1 MKTAITPQKNTPLRN
16 TASVALGCIM
26 ALAALLAVATTVRAQ
41 TDNFDSGSD
50 AAWQKSAT
58 ANYPST
64 FTFVTDVFGG
74 KAYRLQAFTPA
85 TSGTVGAQ
93 NTARAVAV
101 RTDVTYDTFYV
112 AADLVAWNTNTFDQT
127 NEAVIGLIAR
137 ASNVIAP
144 DQLQGIIFATHY
156 NQYGDAVGGTR
167 GTAQIYGVV
176 QGGGFLVPA
185 AQGNF
190 TINPGHSYRMVFAGT
205 NTTWQGS
212 WYDLEDLT
220 HPLLTLTCDDTY
232 APGYFPTNGYSGLF
246 GLGYRG
252 SGASVSDTTADATF
266 DNFAASTYPPTSVA
280 APAVPH
286 GMIGAPQVVNR
297 TPASYANFYSPAGGI
312 SFTATTLT
320 TTNAINTNAI
330 RLFLNGVNVSSALA
344 ISGPSPATN
353 ASVSFSGL
361 ASNCLYDARI
371 ELQDVLGRKTT
382 NAWTFD
388 TFSDA
393 YLASA
398 TAKNIEC
405 EEYDFQDTGNGTFY
419 DSPTNSGYRINGLG
433 GVNIGAPNTYVDL
446 VGVNANPNA
455 FTTPP
460 FDFFDWDTSS
470 HANQP
475 GAEENEFRS
484 SDAVGTQNG
493 SLEYQAA
500 LGGGAPYIR
509 YYDNL
514 RQKYL
519 VTQPDGTLV
528 ECGVERTEGQEWLN
542 YTRIF
547 YSTNVYNVYLRHGC
561 GLTQPLSLD
570 QIAGTDPTATTN
582 NVGTFSCVNAF
593 THSNFRYAPL
603 LDGSGKLATLS
614 LSGTNTIR
622 LTLAAPHVNGVK
634 QGLWL
639 NYLALVPA
647 VPQVYS
653 APQADGAYRP
663 EVNML
668 VDTDN
673 KRLTVPQST
682 SARFYRIGWTSQLQ
696 ITGISLTGG
705 NVVLSYR

>member
-1 MKTAITPQKNTPLRN
+1 
-16 TASVALGCIM
+16 
-26 ALAALLAVATTVRAQ
+26 
-41 TDNFDSGSD
+41 
-50 AAWQKSAT
+50 
-58 ANYPST
+58 
-64 FTFVTDVFGG
+64 
-74 KAYRLQAFTPA
+74 
-85 TSGTVGAQ
+85 
-93 NTARAVAV
+93 
-101 RTDVTYDTFYV
+101 
-112 AADLVAWNTNTFDQT
+112 
-127 NEAVIGLIAR
+127 
-137 ASNVIAP
+137 
-144 DQLQGIIFATHY
+144 
-156 NQYGDAVGGTR
+156 
-167 GTAQIYGVV
+167 
-176 QGGGFLVPA
+176 
-185 AQGNF
+185 
-190 TINPGHSYRMVFAGT
+190 
-205 NTTWQGS
+205 
-212 WYDLEDLT
+212 
-220 HPLLTLTCDDTY
+220 
-232 APGYFPTNGYSGLF
+232 
-246 GLGYRG
+246 
-252 SGASVSDTTADATF
+252 
-266 DNFAASTYPPTSVA
+266 
-280 APAVPH
+280 
-286 GMIGAPQVVNR
+286 MIGAPQVANR

-330 RLFLNGVNVSSALA
+330 RLFLNGVNVSSSLA

-361 ASNCLYDARI
+361 ASNCLYNARI
-371 ELQDVLGRKTT
+371 ELLDSFGRKIT

-398 TAKNIEC
+398 VAKNIEC
-405 EEYDFQDTGNGTFY
+405 EEYDFQDIGDGTFY
-419 DSPTNSGYRINGLG
+419 DSPTNSGYRIDGLG
-433 GVNIGAPNTYVDL
+433 GVNLAAPNAYVDL
-446 VGVNANPNA
+446 VGTAG
-455 FTTPP
+455 T
-460 FDFFDWDTSS
+460 DFFDWDTGP

-500 LGGGAPYIR
+500 LGGGAPYVR

-542 YTRIF
+542 YTRVF

-570 QIAGTDPTATTN
+570 QIVGTDLTATTN
-582 NVGTFSCVNAF
+582 NLGTFSCVNEF
-593 THSNFRYAPL
+593 THSNFRYEPL
-603 LDGSGKLATLS
+603 LDSLGKLATVS

-622 LTLAAPHVNGVK
+622 LTMAAPHVNGVK

-653 APQADGAYRP
+653 SAQVNGTYTP

-668 VDTDN
+668 VDTGN

-682 SARFYRIGWTSQLQ
+682 SARFYRIGWKSQIH
-696 ITGISLTGG
+696 ITGMSLMGG
-705 NVVLSYR
+705 NVVLSYQ

>member
-1 MKTAITPQKNTPLRN
+1 MKATITSQKNTPLRK
-16 TASVALGCIM
+16 TAFVALGCITT
-26 ALAALLAVATTVRAQ
+26 LAALLTVATTVRAQ
-41 TDNFDSGSD
+41 TDNFDSSSD
-50 AAWQKSAT
+50 AAWQKSTT
-58 ANYPST
+58 ADYPST

-85 TSGTVGAQ
+85 TSGNGGAQ

-112 AADLVAWNTNTFDQT
+112 AADLVAWNTNTYDKT

-137 ASNVIAP
+137 ASSVTAP

-167 GTAQIYGVV
+167 GTAQIYGVL
-176 QGGGFLVPA
+176 QGGGFLIPA

-212 WYDLEDLT
+212 WYDLQDLT

-232 APGYFPTNGYSGLF
+232 APGFFPTNGYSGVF

-252 SGASVSDTTADATF
+252 TGASVNDTTVDVTF
-266 DNFAASTYPPTSVA
+266 DNFVASTFPPTSVA

-320 TTNAINTNAI
+320 TTNAINTNAV
-330 RLFLNGVNVSSALA
+330 RLFLNGVSVSSGVA

-361 ASNCLYDARI
+361 ASNCCYDARI
-371 ELQDVLGRKTT
+371 EVQDMLGRKTT

-388 TFSDA
+388 TFSDV
-393 YLASA
+393 YLASSV
-398 TAKNIEC
+398 AKNIEC
-405 EEYDFQDTGNGTFY
+405 EEYDFQDIGNGTFY
-419 DSPTNSGYRINGLG
+419 DSPTNSGYTINNGSV
-433 GVNIGAPNTYVDL
+433 VNGGAPGAYVDL
-446 VGVNANPNA
+446 AGANANPA
-455 FTTPP
+455 AGLTPP
-460 FDFFDWDTSS
+460 FSYFDWDTVP
-470 HANQP
+470 HIP
-475 GAEENEFRS
+475 DNEFRS
-484 SDAVGTQNG
+484 GDAVGTQNG

-500 LGGGAPYIR
+500 LGGDAPYVR
-509 YYDNL
+509 FYDNL

-519 VTQPDGTLV
+519 LAQPDGSLV

-547 YSTNVYNVYLRHGC
+547 YNTNVYNVYLRHGC

-570 QIAGTDPTATTN
+570 QIVGTDPTATTN
-582 NVGTFSCVNAF
+582 NLGTFSCVNAF

-603 LDGSGKLATLS
+603 LDSLGKLATVS

-622 LTLAAPHVNGVK
+622 LTMAAPHVNGVK

-653 APQADGAYRP
+653 SAQVNGTYTP

-668 VDTDN
+668 VDTGN

-682 SARFYRIGWTSQLQ
+682 SARFYRIGWKSQLQ

-705 NVVLSYR
+705 NVVLSYQ